1 MAVVGIGLDDLI
13 DLTNRCAISASANVK
28 KRENHS
34 GSAIRISNAPPGV
47 SSNEILDLFNF
58 GVITALKMSPSSAE
72 VEVRYADAEAARE
85 AAECFDG
92 VCLFER
98 GTPIRVEVIEEKK
111 VDVGDFLSRSSR
123 CSLCGSGS
131 SSGSARSLESARGV
145 KQRVTRE
152 QLDEE
157 MDEYMR
163 EGERRRLGKKK
174 GN

>member
-1 MAVVGIGLDDLI
+1 M
-13 DLTNRCAISASANVK
+13 RHSASANVK

-85 AAECFDG
+85 AAVCFDG

-98 GTPIRVEVIEEKK
+98 GTPIRVEVMEEKK

-131 SSGSARSLESARGV
+131 SSSGSARSLESVGGV

-157 MDEYMR
+157 MDEYIR
-163 EGERRRLGKKK
+163 EGERKRLGKKK

>member
-13 DLTNRCAISASANVK
+13 DLTNRCAISATANVK
-28 KRENHS
+28 KKENYS
-34 GSAIRISNAPPGV
+34 GSAIRISNAPPGM

-92 VCLFER
+92 VCLFAR
-98 GTPIRVEVIEEKK
+98 GTPIRVQVIREK
-111 VDVGDFLSRSSR
+111 VDVGDFLSRSWR
-123 CSLCGSGS
+123 CSLCGS

>member
-28 KRENHS
+28 KREDHS

-98 GTPIRVEVIEEKK
+98 GTPIRVEVIREK

>member
-1 MAVVGIGLDDLI
+1 
-13 DLTNRCAISASANVK
+13 
-28 KRENHS
+28 
-34 GSAIRISNAPPGV
+34 
-47 SSNEILDLFNF
+47 
-58 GVITALKMSPSSAE
+58 MS
-72 VEVRYADAEAARE
+72 
-85 AAECFDG
+85 
-92 VCLFER
+92 
-98 GTPIRVEVIEEKK
+98 IE
-111 VDVGDFLSRSSR
+111 LHPRSR
-123 CSLCGSGS
+123 CSLCGSSGSS